1 MLEDAQGQAGR
12 AGRAISDETLLL
24 FASTAML
31 TSEWFPRA
39 NDDWEDRAELD
50 KTWAAWKLAYK
61 QAHAKA
67 RVKAQAHEGSTN
79 FGAANSAARP
89 EDQLPLDTQHE
100 GSSVDINT
108 LERYFNNLA
117 AAATNKKDVLNQLVL
132 NNTTLTNINESLV
145 ALMKKQANELKN
157 LERELANF

>member
-1 MLEDAQGQAGR
+1 MLEDAQRQAGQ

-31 TSEWFPRA
+31 TSERFPRA

-67 RVKAQAHEGSTN
+67 RVKAQAHEGSTK

-89 EDQLPLDTQHE
+89 DDHIPLD
-100 GSSVDINT
+100 
-108 LERYFNNLA
+108 
-117 AAATNKKDVLNQLVL
+117 NQL
-132 NNTTLTNINESLV
+132 
-145 ALMKKQANELKN
+145 
-157 LERELANF
+157 